1 MVSVDSHAFRSLT
14 LGEGICKKL
23 EDKLRVYCAAEG
35 LPMPSKPGQSSI
47 QQDQQ
52 ITTTGMP
59 STTAVVAGTKKRAAT
74 ARTYIPKYRSGGW
87 AILRALETFPPDSSQ
102 TKADI
107 IRVAHQYCDSS
118 FDTPMDNKFYT
129 AWNSM
134 KTLLEKGY
142 VYKSGNPPKFC
153 LTEEGAEVAKTIART
168 SDEKSKDDGPLRKK
182 LRSEEYSQTPFIPPD
197 SLGFLELQGSQ
208 ISSQFEQDYDTPEI
222 SQIPS
227 PSARDGRVLPAGS
240 YSIQLVMDNR
250 EIHSQV
256 DKDRLEREIGEAGID
271 YTVRALDIGDVLWI
285 AKSGSDEYVLD
296 FIVERKRMDDLVSSI
311 TDGRFHEQKV
321 AYLIIHD

>member
-1 MVSVDSHAFRSLT
+1 
-14 LGEGICKKL
+14 L

-35 LPMPSKPGQSSI
+35 LPMPLKPGHSATE
-47 QQDQQ
+47 QQVAAAAAG
-52 ITTTGMP
+52 IP
-59 STTAVVAGTKKRAAT
+59 STTTTTTTTGTKKRSAT
-74 ARTYIPKYRSGGW
+74 SRTYIPKYRSGGW

-142 VYKSGNPPKFC
+142 VYKCGNPPKFC
-153 LTEEGAEVAKTIART
+153 VTEEGAEVAKTIART
-168 SDEKSKDDGPLRKK
+168 SGENSKDDGPSQKR
-182 LRSEEYSQTPFIPPD
+182 LRSEESSQMSFIPPD
-197 SLGFLELQGSQ
+197 SLEFLDLPGSQ
-208 ISSQFEQDYDTPEI
+208 MSRQFGGGYDTPQI
-222 SQIPS
+222 SQIPA
-227 PSARDGRVLPAGS
+227 PLTRDTRVLPAGS

-271 YTVRALDIGDVLWI
+271 YTVRALDVGDVLWI

-296 FIVERKRMDDLVSSI
+296 YIVERKRMDDLVSSI

>member
-1 MVSVDSHAFRSLT
+1 
-14 LGEGICKKL
+14 
-23 EDKLRVYCAAEG
+23 
-35 LPMPSKPGQSSI
+35 
-47 QQDQQ
+47 
-52 ITTTGMP
+52 
-59 STTAVVAGTKKRAAT
+59 
-74 ARTYIPKYRSGGW
+74 
-87 AILRALETFPPDSSQ
+87 
-102 TKADI
+102 
-107 IRVAHQYCDSS
+107 
-118 FDTPMDNKFYT
+118 
-129 AWNSM
+129 M

-153 LTEEGAEVAKTIART
+153 LTEEGAEVARTIART
-168 SDEKSKDDGPLRKK
+168 SNEKSKDDGPSQKRI
-182 LRSEEYSQTPFIPPD
+182 RSVEPSQTSFIPPD
-197 SLGFLELQGSQ
+197 SLEFLDLPGSQ
-208 ISSQFEQDYDTPEI
+208 MSCQFEHDDDTPQI
-222 SQIPS
+222 SQIP
-227 PSARDGRVLPAGS
+227 PPLTRDGRVLPAGS

-296 FIVERKRMDDLVSSI
+296 YIVERKRMDDLVSSI